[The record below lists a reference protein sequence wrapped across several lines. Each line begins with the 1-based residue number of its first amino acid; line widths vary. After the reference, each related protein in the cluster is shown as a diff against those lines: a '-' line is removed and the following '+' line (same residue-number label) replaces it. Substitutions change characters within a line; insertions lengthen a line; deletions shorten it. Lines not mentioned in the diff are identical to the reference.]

1 MQKYSVIEILE
12 KNINSLLKFLI
23 FLNETFKI
31 SIYIQEFLM

>member
-23 FLNETFKI
+23 FLNEMFKI
-31 SIYIQEFLM
+31 SIHVQEFLM

>member
-23 FLNETFKI
+23 FLNEMFKI
-31 SIYIQEFLM
+31 SIYVQEFLM

>member
-31 SIYIQEFLM
+31 SIYVQEFLM